1 MTTKSTT
8 KASATKVKAD
18 IPAKK
23 MTRREIEFI
32 ALAIAEKAVEG
43 ERTALQARQ
52 SMFNEAMTAIMDKA
66 VTDDMVNVLPEAY
79 RPLREQGGI
88 SINYDASGV
97 YHHSSICSFVLT
109 RPVYLMQGMRWGSE
123 LPKEATSLFPDAMIQ
138 EGRVLHVA
146 TEDMKNRFRKLRDEL
161 TNNLTAART
170 VRNACQLWPE
180 AADII
185 LDKTDIAAEV
195 EVPLAAILGR
205 YLKMLPA
212 PEAEGIEG
220 QDRKSYSDD
229 QDRESYTD
237 VANDNAMDDTARSVG
252 QTFDPRC

>member
-1 MTTKSTT
+1 MTTKTKA

-23 MTRREIEFI
+23 MTTFQIKRI
-32 ALAIAEKAVEG
+32 AYAIAEKAMEG
-43 ERTALQARQ
+43 ERTAIQARQ

-79 RPLREQGGI
+79 RPVREQGNI
-88 SINYDASGV
+88 SINYDANGV
-97 YHHSSICSFVLT
+97 YHNSGICSFVLT

-123 LPKEATSLFPDAMIQ
+123 LPKSATSLFPDAMIQ
-138 EGRVLHVA
+138 EGKVLHVIEA
-146 TEDMKNRFRKLRDEL
+146 DLNNRFGHLRDEL
-161 TNNLTAART
+161 INNLTAART

-185 LDKTDIAAEV
+185 LEKTDIAAEV

-212 PEAEGIEG
+212 PEAGVGASETG
-220 QDRKSYSDD
+220 QP
-229 QDRESYTD
+229 EAT
-237 VANDNAMDDTARSVG
+237 DDTASSVG
-252 QTFDPRC
+252 QTFDPNC